1 MTGTVVVHG
10 LQGFTALQ
18 CLVPPPACSIEKM
31 TSLASPVPAASA
43 HVLFSLASHVP
54 GVVRRELDDLLPSVT
69 SRFFFTGPR
78 REAAPAT
85 LRFHVACRTGI
96 PHRSRPLQVFRP

>member
-1 MTGTVVVHG
+1 MSRSSSR
-10 LQGFTALQ
+10 LQHREDDVSG
-18 CLVPPPACSIEKM
+18 VPRSSSGSSSICSCSDLL
-31 TSLASPVPAASA
+31 SL
-43 HVLFSLASHVP
+43 SHVP

-85 LRFHVACRTGI
+85 WFHVARRTGTS
-96 PHRSRPLQVFRP
+96 RWSRPLQVFRP